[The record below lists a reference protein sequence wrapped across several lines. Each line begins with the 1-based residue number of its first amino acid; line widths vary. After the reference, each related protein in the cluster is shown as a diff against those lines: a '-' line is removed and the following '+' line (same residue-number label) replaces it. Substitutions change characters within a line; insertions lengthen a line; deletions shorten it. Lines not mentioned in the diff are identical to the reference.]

1 MLAQRYNQIIQ
12 KEKPLGHK
20 FRRALLLEQHV
31 KRVGTETRSGFDTH
45 VDAEFLLPEPFAY
58 SRHVVLVKEGEGV

>member
-1 MLAQRYNQIIQ
+1 MILMLAQRYNQIIQ

-31 KRVGTETRSGFDTH
+31 KRVGAET
-45 VDAEFLLPEPFAY
+45 
-58 SRHVVLVKEGEGV
+58 